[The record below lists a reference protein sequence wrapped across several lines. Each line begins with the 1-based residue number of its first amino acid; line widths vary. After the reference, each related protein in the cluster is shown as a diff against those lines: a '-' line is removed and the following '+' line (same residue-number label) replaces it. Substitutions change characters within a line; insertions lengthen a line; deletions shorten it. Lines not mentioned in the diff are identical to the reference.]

1 MSNKARVRPCKS
13 CVDVV
18 TDTLLEDGPHYEL
31 YPNYGV
37 PIRKFMVYLFLVCA
51 FVVRVIAAL
60 LVLRRTGRKTSM
72 QNEIRAS

>member
-1 MSNKARVRPCKS
+1 MGRIRV
-13 CVDVV
+13 V
-18 TDTLLEDGPHYEL
+18 
-31 YPNYGV
+31 PNYGV

>member
-1 MSNKARVRPCKS
+1 MGRIRV
-13 CVDVV
+13 V
-18 TDTLLEDGPHYEL
+18 
-31 YPNYGV
+31 PNYGV
-37 PIRKFMVYLFLVCA
+37 PIRKFMVYLFFACA